1 MDFYKYNNNQFDEK
15 ELEKYIKEIQSHFP
29 NVEVTLDNVNDCSL
43 VLTERQNCRNC
54 PGLHSCKNQVKGF
67 MTDMV
72 EDKFTSIPCR
82 FKKEIIEKN
91 SKDSLIKTLYMPQS
105 IKEYTFENY
114 NLECESRQKIYS
126 YVQNFIINYGKE
138 PVKGLYISGTFSIGK
153 TYTLACIANELSKAG
168 ISSLL
173 IYFPDLVSDIKQA
186 LNDQRFTSVV
196 NMLKEIDVLM
206 LDDFGS
212 ENMTP
217 WLRDEILG
225 PVLNYRALEH
235 KPVFVSSN
243 LSIAE
248 IKTHIMIDKFKSS
261 EIKAER
267 ILERLKTVSITIS
280 MDDSQKYKR

>member
-1 MDFYKYNNNQFDEK
+1 
-15 ELEKYIKEIQSHFP
+15 
-29 NVEVTLDNVNDCSL
+29 
-43 VLTERQNCRNC
+43 
-54 PGLHSCKNQVKGF
+54 
-67 MTDMV
+67 
-72 EDKFTSIPCR
+72 
-82 FKKEIIEKN
+82 
-91 SKDSLIKTLYMPQS
+91 
-105 IKEYTFENY
+105 
-114 NLECESRQKIYS
+114 
-126 YVQNFIINYGKE
+126 
-138 PVKGLYISGTFSIGK
+138 
-153 TYTLACIANELSKAG
+153 
-168 ISSLL
+168 
-173 IYFPDLVSDIKQA
+173 
-186 LNDQRFTSVV
+186 
-196 NMLKEIDVLM
+196 M

-267 ILERLKTVSITIS
+267 ILERLKSVSITIS